1 MSVVW
6 EQMGVIRW
14 PLAFSL
20 LAVVLLTA
28 LSASRLVRSDASP
41 DLLTKAWLDAILFW
55 GGFAVISG
63 VLGTLVG
70 IIIAAQSIELAG
82 EVEATL
88 VAGGIKVALT
98 SSAAGVLIL
107 AFAALVWFL
116 LQVRW
121 RLLLAGVERA

>member
-1 MSVVW
+1 MAPS
-6 EQMGVIRW
+6 
-14 PLAFSL
+14 FSL